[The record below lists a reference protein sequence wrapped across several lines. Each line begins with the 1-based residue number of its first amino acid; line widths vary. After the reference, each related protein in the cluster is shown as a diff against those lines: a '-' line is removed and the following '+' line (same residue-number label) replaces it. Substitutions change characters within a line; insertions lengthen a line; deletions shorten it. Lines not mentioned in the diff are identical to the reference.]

1 MRNLVHKW
9 PHSGHFFQKVG
20 HFFQF
25 WKRAGETYPILITPL
40 ITRMR
45 GTENIWCLTQLQF
58 FYKKP
63 VYSKLSTKTSENQE
77 VCGMLKYGVKL
88 FTLCL
93 LLSAL
98 NSLPFTCCY
107 GKSKSINNPTN
118 MSIIKCFPKVLMSNF
133 SVKSF

>member
-1 MRNLVHKW
+1 
-9 PHSGHFFQKVG
+9 
-20 HFFQF
+20 
-25 WKRAGETYPILITPL
+25 
-40 ITRMR
+40 MR
-45 GTENIWCLTQLQF
+45 GTENIQCLTQLHF

-63 VYSKLSTKTSENQE
+63 VYNKLCTKTSENQE

-107 GKSKSINNPTN
+107 GKSKNINNPTN
-118 MSIIKCFPKVLMSNF
+118 MSIIKCFPKKSWCQTFLSKAFNLISEEHLFHCFSDVLSHINDLEQLF
-133 SVKSF
+133 FDLVKSTF